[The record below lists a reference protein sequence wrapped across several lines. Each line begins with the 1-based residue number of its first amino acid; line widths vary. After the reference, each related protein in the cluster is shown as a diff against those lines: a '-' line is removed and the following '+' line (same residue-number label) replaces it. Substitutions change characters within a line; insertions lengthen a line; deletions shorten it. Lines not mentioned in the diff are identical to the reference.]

1 MQCTKCNSENTQR
14 LEVVFEHGTQNIST
28 TSHSAGAGIGGSF
41 GIGGVRTSTSGTSQ
55 STLAGKASPPAK
67 KSLKAGVILVIIGLV
82 LLNANSVGMKIFGL
96 FGIAGGGYLIYSA
109 VTYNS
114 NVWPGLYKYWRES
127 WLCNKCG
134 TIYHQP

>member
-41 GIGGVRTSTSGTSQ
+41 GVGGVRTSTSGTQQ
-55 STLAGKASPPAK
+55 STLAGKAAPPAK
-67 KSLKAGVILVIIGLV
+67 QKFMWAIIVAIVGFFFLNGGMEAKAFGA
-82 LLNANSVGMKIFGL
+82 LLIA
-96 FGIAGGGYLIYSA
+96 AGGYF
-109 VTYNS
+109 TYAAIQFNS
-114 NVWPGLYKYWRES
+114 QKWPGLYQYWKDS